1 MSRPSPF
8 HLYLS
13 LAMVSAAALG
23 FELLLMRYFALSYGS
38 HFASSIISMA
48 LLGIGTAGSVLQI
61 LRNTLLPRFHRLFP
75 SAAALLGLSMVSVI
89 IMVRQVPF
97 NPGELTWAQ
106 SQWLF
111 LVLNYLLF
119 ALPFFF
125 SGFCTAIAL
134 ASGEFPPGKL
144 YRADLLGAC
153 AGGLGVLAA
162 LSLLPPEE
170 VLRLLAML
178 SLAAAAVAGFYFRT
192 SRRSKQLT
200 AGTLLAAVFLLFLP
214 SQLLRPLLSD
224 YKDLARLGHLPGT
237 RIMTGTDSP
246 LGRIDIAESPE
257 SPVRSAPGLSPLCP
271 HPVPVRAGIYLD
283 ADLYGALY
291 SPEKDTSYLDCLS
304 AKLAF
309 LYLKEPRV
317 FIKNIFAS
325 AELMEL
331 ALVEKASSVS
341 GSYEHF
347 SLPELAQQIR
357 PGTGQEEHG
366 WDAVLLEQG
375 LARTVLSRPKRGATA
390 EYDLITF
397 WLSGS
402 GAASLGHSAIDEQF
416 DLTVESLGLMLSRLS
431 RTGILMISKWR
442 HRPPYE
448 TLKFIA
454 ALDAAVP
461 EEQIGRNLLVI
472 SAPSTYTL
480 LYRKSPWS
488 RKDITTALDF
498 CSSRGFM
505 LEYPAGP
512 DNPAEAQS
520 LAAQVDQI
528 TGPEAADFR
537 KRYKFYLEAP
547 TDNRPFFGRFFRWS
561 SAPELLKLR
570 RAGGSA
576 LLQWGYLTKAA
587 TLVLAVLAGAVLIL
601 LPLLLRHREA
611 AFRGMR
617 SRVILYFSALGL
629 AFLFVELM
637 LIHLFTLFLG
647 HPFLSAGVVMVAFL
661 LWAGIGSGL
670 SRHFSPHKALF
681 CIGIVLGSYLLGL
694 PPLLRALAFL
704 SAPSRL
710 ALTLVLCFPPAFF
723 MGMPFPQGIER
734 LQSVLPAAVP
744 WAWAINGVASV
755 ASPLL
760 AAVLAIHMGFGFV
773 LAGAI
778 LLYIGAFL
786 SAPGNV

>member
-1 MSRPSPF
+1 M
-8 HLYLS
+8 L
-13 LAMVSAAALG
+13 SAAALG

-61 LRNTLLPRFHRLFP
+61 FRNKLLPRFHRLFP
-75 SAAALLGLSMVSVI
+75 TAAALLGLSMASVV
-89 IMVRQVPF
+89 IMAHRVPF

-111 LVLNYLLF
+111 LGLNYLLF

-153 AGGLGVLAA
+153 AGGVGVLAA
-162 LSLLPPEE
+162 LSLLPPQE
-170 VLRLLAML
+170 VLRLLALL
-178 SLAAAAVAGFYFRT
+178 SLAAAAVAGLYFRT
-192 SRRSKQLT
+192 SRWWKQLT
-200 AGTLLAAVFLLFLP
+200 AGTLLAAVFLVLLP
-214 SQLLRPLLSD
+214 SPLLRPLLSD
-224 YKDLARLGHLPGT
+224 YKDLARLGYLPGT
-237 RIMTGTDSP
+237 RIMAGTDSP

-257 SPVRSAPGLSPLCP
+257 SPIRSAPGLSPLCP

-291 SPEKDTSYLDCLS
+291 SPPKDSSYLDCLS

-331 ALVEKASSVS
+331 ALEEKASSVT

-347 SLPELAQQIR
+347 SLPGLAEQIS
-357 PGTGQEEHG
+357 PETGQEGHG
-366 WDAVLLEQG
+366 WDSVILEQG
-375 LARTVLSRPKRGATA
+375 LARTVLSRPERAGNA
-390 EYDLITF
+390 EFDLIAF

-416 DLTVESLGLMLSRLS
+416 DLTAESLGLMLSRLS
-431 RTGILMISKWR
+431 NTGILMISKWR

-461 EEQIGRNLLVI
+461 DDRIQGNLVI
-472 SAPSTYTL
+472 LSAPSTFTL

-488 RKDITTALDF
+488 REDITTALDF

-505 LEYPAGP
+505 LEYPAVR
-512 DNPAEAQS
+512 DNSAEAAS

-528 TGPEAADFR
+528 TGPGAADFR
-537 KRYKFYLEAP
+537 KRYKFYLEPP
-547 TDNRPFFGRFFRWS
+547 TDDRPFFGRFFRWS
-561 SAPELLKLR
+561 SAPELFNLR
-570 RAGGSA
+570 RAGGAA

-587 TLVLAVLAGAVLIL
+587 TLALALLAGTFLIL
-601 LPLLLRHREA
+601 LPPLLRRSEA
-611 AFRGMR
+611 AFRGIR
-617 SRVILYFSALGL
+617 SRIILYFSALGL

-647 HPFLSAGVVMVAFL
+647 HPFLSAGVVMVSFL
-661 LWAGIGSGL
+661 FWAGFGSGL
-670 SRHFSPHKALF
+670 CQRFSPGKTLCLIA
-681 CIGIVLGSYLLGL
+681 IVLGVYLLGL
-694 PPLLRALAFL
+694 PSLLRSLLFL
-704 SAPSRL
+704 PTPLRL
-710 ALTLVLCFPPAFF
+710 ALTVIFCFPPAFF
-723 MGMPFPQGIER
+723 MGMPFPLGIER
-734 LQSVLPAAVP
+734 LQSVQPAAVP
-744 WAWAINGVASV
+744 WACAVNGVASV

-760 AAVLAIHMGFGFV
+760 AAVMAIHLGFSFV
-773 LAGAI
+773 LFAA
-778 LLYIGAFL
+778 LLAYVMAMMCL
-786 SAPGNV
+786 PGTPDL